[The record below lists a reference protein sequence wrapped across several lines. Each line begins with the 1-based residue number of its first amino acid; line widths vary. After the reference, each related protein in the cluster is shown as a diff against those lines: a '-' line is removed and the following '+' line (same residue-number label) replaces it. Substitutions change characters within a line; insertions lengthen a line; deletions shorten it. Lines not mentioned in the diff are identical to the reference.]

1 MRYLLQ
7 ARNEDDRKRIR
18 FYLLPLV
25 TCGYDRAHPGKGIN
39 WNKTSR
45 FDYLVTGV
53 MFSNNLEHDGI
64 SIDRNVCVA
73 MRIFQR
79 LFF

>member
-45 FDYLVTGV
+45 FDYYFVAGV
-53 MFSNNLEHDGI
+53 MFSNNCEQDGI
-64 SIDRNVCVA
+64 LIERNVCVA
-73 MRIFQR
+73 MRIVQR
-79 LFF
+79 